1 MQGAAAAAEGR
12 SRASPDKADEESAK
26 KPRLDLPDA
35 HSVKQELVAPDAAG
49 GGDPGGI
56 VAAAAPYSPR
66 EELAVRIDKR
76 LLHCPLCTLPFK
88 PPVFQC
94 KAGHLA
100 CGGCVAQLPRGQC
113 KACVDGA
120 GFFDQCPA
128 LDAVVSST
136 RIECPNAGCPRY
148 VTYHEVAEHQ
158 TACAHAPCRCTE
170 PGCGYVGAPQA
181 LAGHLHTVHSVP
193 VRAVQYGKASQLR
206 VPVSAPRLVLLGD
219 DDNRV
224 FLLTVGALGAGVTAV
239 SVVCARASAATRP
252 RFACKMW
259 VNLEAAAANGGKED
273 MVLVDMHM
281 SSSSSPGA
289 VVAAG
294 EPTFLMVPPM
304 YLVPAAAAGDGAASM
319 EVPLHIRIDKLS
331 PWSDA
336 LV

>member
-1 MQGAAAAAEGR
+1 MQRAAAEGR
-12 SRASPDKADEESAK
+12 SRGSPDKADEESAK
-26 KPRLDLPDA
+26 KPRLALPGA
-35 HSVKQELVAPDAAG
+35 HVKQELVAG
-49 GGDPGGI
+49 GGEGGPI
-56 VAAAAPYSPR
+56 VAAAAAAYSPR
-66 EELAVRIDKR
+66 EEVAVRIDKR

-100 CGGCVAQLPRGQC
+100 CGGCVAQLPCGQC

-120 GFFDQCPA
+120 GFFDPCPA
-128 LDAVVSST
+128 LDAVMSST
-136 RIECPNAGCPRY
+136 RTECPNAGCTRY

-158 TACAHAPCRCTE
+158 SACPHAPCCCTE

-181 LAGHLHTVHSVP
+181 LAGHLHTVHAVP
-193 VRAVQYGKASQLR
+193 VRAVQYGKASELR
-206 VPVSAPRLVLLGD
+206 LPVSAPRLVLLGD

-224 FLLTVGALGAGVTAV
+224 FLLTAGALGAGVTAV

-259 VNLEAAAANGGKED
+259 VNLEAASCGKGD

-281 SSSSSPGA
+281 RSSSSPGA

-294 EPTFLMVPPM
+294 EPTFLTVPPM
-304 YLVPAAAAGDGAASM
+304 YLVPPPPAAAAAGDGAASMEM

>member
-35 HSVKQELVAPDAAG
+35 HSVKQELVAPDAAE

-88 PPVFQC
+88 PPVFQAEAMGLLLAAAVLNALNSNTVS
-94 KAGHLA
+94 KFSLIAGL
-100 CGGCVAQLPRGQC
+100 C
-113 KACVDGA
+113 
-120 GFFDQCPA
+120 
-128 LDAVVSST
+128 
-136 RIECPNAGCPRY
+136 I
-148 VTYHEVAEHQ
+148 
-158 TACAHAPCRCTE
+158 
-170 PGCGYVGAPQA
+170 
-181 LAGHLHTVHSVP
+181 HS
-193 VRAVQYGKASQLR
+193 KLR
-206 VPVSAPRLVLLGD
+206 VPVSVPRLVLLGD

-224 FLLTVGALGAGVTAV
+224 FLLTVGALGAGLTAV

-259 VNLEAAAANGGKED
+259 VNLEPAKCGKED

-281 SSSSSPGA
+281 RSSSSPGA

-304 YLVPAAAAGDGAASM
+304 YLVPAAGDGAASM

>member
-35 HSVKQELVAPDAAG
+35 HSVKQELVAPDAAE

-100 CGGCVAQLPRGQC
+100 CGGCVAQLPCGQC

-120 GFFDQCPA
+120 GFFDPCPA

-259 VNLEAAAANGGKED
+259 VNLEPAKCGKED

-281 SSSSSPGA
+281 RSSSSPGA

-304 YLVPAAAAGDGAASM
+304 YLVPAAGDGAASM

>member
-1 MQGAAAAAEGR
+1 MQGAAVEGR
-12 SRASPDKADEESAK
+12 SRASPDQGPADEESAK
-26 KPRLDLPDA
+26 KARLDLPDA
-35 HSVKQELVAPDAAG
+35 HVKQELADG
-49 GGDPGGI
+49 GAI

-100 CGGCVAQLPRGQC
+100 CGCCVAQLPCGQC
-113 KACVDGA
+113 KACVDGG
-120 GFFDQCPA
+120 GFFDPCPA

-136 RIECPNAGCPRY
+136 RVECPNAGCPRY

-158 TACAHAPCRCTE
+158 TTCPHAPCRCTE

-206 VPVSAPRLVLLGD
+206 LPVSAPRLVLLGD

-224 FLLTVGALGAGVTAV
+224 FLLSVGALGAGVTAV

-252 RFACKMW
+252 RFACKLW
-259 VNLEAAAANGGKED
+259 VNLEAANCGKED

-281 SSSSSPGA
+281 RSSSSPGA

-294 EPTFLMVPPM
+294 EPTFLTVPPM
-304 YLVPAAAAGDGAASM
+304 YLVPAAAASGDGAASM

>member
-1 MQGAAAAAEGR
+1 MQGAAAEGR
-12 SRASPDKADEESAK
+12 SRASPDQADEESAK

-35 HSVKQELVAPDAAG
+35 RVKQELVAG
-49 GGDPGGI
+49 GGEGSPI
-56 VAAAAPYSPR
+56 VAAPAPYSPR

-76 LLHCPLCTLPFK
+76 LLHCHLCTLPFK

-100 CGGCVAQLPRGQC
+100 CGVCVAQLPCGQC
-113 KACVDGA
+113 KACVDGG
-120 GFFDQCPA
+120 GFFDPCPA

-136 RIECPNAGCPRY
+136 RIECPNPGCTRY
-148 VTYHEVAEHQ
+148 VTYHEVADHQ
-158 TACAHAPCRCTE
+158 TACPHAPCRCTE

-193 VRAVQYGKASQLR
+193 VRALQYGKASQLR
-206 VPVSAPRLVLLGD
+206 LPVSTPRLVLLGD

-259 VNLEAAAANGGKED
+259 VNLVAASCGKED

-281 SSSSSPGA
+281 RSSSSPGA

-304 YLVPAAAAGDGAASM
+304 YLVPAAAAGDGDGAASM
-319 EVPLHIRIDKLS
+319 EVPLYIRIDKLS